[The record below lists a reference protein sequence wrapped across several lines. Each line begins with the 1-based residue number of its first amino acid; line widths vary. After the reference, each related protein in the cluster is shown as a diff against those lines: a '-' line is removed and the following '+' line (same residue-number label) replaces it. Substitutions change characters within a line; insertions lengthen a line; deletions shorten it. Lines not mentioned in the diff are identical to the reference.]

1 MKKWKSLVGVVVA
14 AFFTLTSLT
23 GCGNTTETSSNN
35 NEGVSQVSS
44 TEEENSSNYK
54 IGIIQLVEHNAL
66 DAAREGFIDGLK
78 EAGYEA
84 GKNITLDY
92 QNAQGDQSNCPTI
105 ASKLVNDKNDLILA
119 IATPAAQ
126 AVANA
131 TKEIPVLVTA
141 ITDPADAKLVASNEA
156 PGANVSGTSDL
167 TPVKEQ
173 ITLIKQVLPEAK
185 KVGLLYCSS
194 EANSKF
200 QIELAKESCKAE
212 GLETVEATVSNSN
225 EIQQV
230 VQSLVGK
237 VDAMYIPTDN
247 MLANGMSTVIQVTT
261 PAKIPVFAGEEGM
274 VENGG
279 LMTYGIDYYEL
290 GKLTAKQAID
300 ILENGKS
307 TADMPIGYCTEFTF
321 KVNEEAAK
329 AMDITIP
336 QALLDQA
343 K

>member
-44 TEEENSSNYK
+44 TEEGNSSNYK

-78 EAGYEA
+78 EAGYED

-247 MLANGMSTVIQVTT
+247 MLANGMSTVVQVTT
-261 PAKIPVFAGEEGM
+261 PAQIPVFVGEEGM

-300 ILENGKS
+300 ILENGKR

-329 AMDITIP
+329 AMNITIP